1 MAVRLTRLHRRW
13 LGQSELHQKGW
24 LEMEEFKLVSYSKDV
39 ISIDIADDMM
49 DIPLLLSFDGAL
61 GTMND

>member
-1 MAVRLTRLHRRW
+1 
-13 LGQSELHQKGW
+13 
-24 LEMEEFKLVSYSKDV
+24 MEEFKLVSYSKDV

-61 GTMND
+61 GTMNTERSAGPAG